1 MSKKPKQTKCHP
13 FSFCQNH
20 WLTCNLVTRSLKH
33 ANVPSD
39 PCALSK
45 FSGLIT
51 VSPFSQTE
59 RQPRVSLPVAP
70 LVAWPCSSLTR
81 SLWTGLRHH
90 PSFRPR
96 LRLTCSLLRIS
107 LVAAGSELVSTRP
120 QRLLS
125 LWHPIPSF
133 QGFSNLALSGN
144 VLKHVRGTAEPRPV
158 ERDFWKGLARVSSK
172 RHPGESDG
180 PGRSSLRRAQFG
192 VV

>member
-13 FSFCQNH
+13 FSFCQDH

-45 FSGLIT
+45 FSGLIA

-96 LRLTCSLLRIS
+96 PRLRLTCSLLRIS

-120 QRLLS
+120 QRLLF
-125 LWHPIPSF
+125 LWHPIPNITSLLP
-133 QGFSNLALSGN
+133 G
-144 VLKHVRGTAEPRPV
+144 VLKPGPFRKCAKTRPRNSRASTCRTRFL
-158 ERDFWKGLARVSSK
+158 EGLSTRIVQTP
-172 RHPGESDG
+172 HG
-180 PGRSSLRRAQFG
+180 G
-192 VV
+192 V